1 MTIKDVIATIAD
13 QPKPL
18 QDVTKIDI
26 TVLEVCRDMLE
37 TMQAN
42 TMEFITAADIGSP
55 YRIIAVDG
63 NIDNMSETLG
73 VVILIN
79 PNIAVN
85 QEDFVVVEFNDITGA
100 NQSLI
105 LVENLKDI
113 ALAAIQELT
122 QND

>member
-1 MTIKDVIATIAD
+1 MTIKDIIATIAD

-18 QDVTKIDI
+18 QDVTKIDV

-42 TMEFITAADIGSP
+42 TMEFITAPDIGSP
-55 YRIIAVDG
+55 YRILAIDG
-63 NIDNMSETLG
+63 GVSKGNVTLG
-73 VVILIN
+73 VVVLIN
-79 PNIAVN
+79 PTIAVN

-105 LVENLKDI
+105 LVETLKDI
-113 ALAAIQELT
+113 VLHALREF
-122 QND
+122 N